1 MTTEGIEGIYVET
14 HNWGRTAR
22 FFRELGFAI
31 EFETD
36 HGSGMLRC
44 GDGPYLFVEEVPA
57 DHAPGLQVLVRVS
70 DAETCRPGPPVELVK
85 PFEQTHWGPADAGP
99 RPGWSHL
106 EPAGTPEGAA
116 VTNMDR
122 LEEIVA
128 RLPQAERSMWRRGTA
143 SPPSA

>member
-57 DHAPGLQVLVRVS
+57 DHAPGSRS
-70 DAETCRPGPPVELVK
+70 WCESAT
-85 PFEQTHWGPADAGP
+85 P
-99 RPGWSHL
+99 RP
-106 EPAGTPEGAA
+106 A
-116 VTNMDR
+116 VR
-122 LEEIVA
+122 GH
-128 RLPQAERSMWRRGTA
+128 RSRW
-143 SPPSA
+143 